1 MQGFTR
7 QLQKPR
13 PGLTLFILLILAAV
27 VVAVVWS
34 ARTQSQDNMVE
45 ETRSRDVE
53 VVPDEGA
60 GR

>member
-13 PGLTLFILLILAAV
+13 PGLTLFILLIIAAV

-34 ARTQSQDNMVE
+34 ARTPSQDNTAE
-45 ETRSRDVE
+45 ETQSRDVE
-53 VVPDEGA
+53 VLPDEGA
-60 GR
+60 GK